1 VNTRKVDELVADA
14 VAAEFEQWARE
25 HPSLASVIDRIRLTE
40 RTVESLRS
48 SDAYGQALAAYHRD
62 QNDLNFLAQLAE
74 LAGPILRNLLG
85 A

>member
-1 VNTRKVDELVADA
+1 MNTRKVDELVAAA
-14 VAAEFEQWARE
+14 VAAEFEQWGRE

-40 RTVESLRS
+40 RTVESLRN
-48 SDAYGQALAAYHRD
+48 SDAYRQALAAYHRD
-62 QNDLNFLAQLAE
+62 QNDLNFLSQLAE